1 MDPLCPSNMD
11 YQRRGEDEAAKFFH
25 LVIHHASTLGLKIN
39 YEDPEE
45 REAPGKGIS
54 QDPTK
59 ILGKFSLDF
68 RWQMKHFQFNRT
80 VYSKSVFSGQE
91 IDEEYLLK
99 VSRDLRH
106 IADTMAHKQ
115 YLPDS
120 YQEKENMSDHSQE
133 NANKCGTAQCILAFF
148 QHMIT
153 FVDKVLNDLPHIQ
166 IMVSYLKYCYSY

>member
-1 MDPLCPSNMD
+1 MD

-25 LVIHHASTLGLKIN
+25 LVIRHASTLGLKIN

-91 IDEEYLLK
+91 INEEYLLD
-99 VSRDLRH
+99 VSRELRH

-120 YQEKENMSDHSQE
+120 YQEKENVSEPNS
-133 NANKCGTAQCILAFF
+133 NKCGTVQCILRFF
-148 QHMIT
+148 EHMIT
-153 FVDKVLNDLPHIQ
+153 FVDKVLNDIEHTHIP
-166 IMVSYLKYCYSY
+166 VSYFKY